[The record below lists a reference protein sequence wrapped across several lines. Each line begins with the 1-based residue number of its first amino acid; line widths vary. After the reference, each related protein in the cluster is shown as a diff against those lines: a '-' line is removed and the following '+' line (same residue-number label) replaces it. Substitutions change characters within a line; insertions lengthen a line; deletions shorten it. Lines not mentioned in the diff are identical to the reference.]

1 MPEVASQTLDFVGR
15 ELNVTLAEART
26 ALENYVE
33 QPDNIN
39 LLERCT
45 QELHQVQGVLRV
57 LEIYGAA
64 LLAEEM
70 EQVAS
75 YLLQTASERK
85 SQAES
90 LDALMRAM
98 VQLPSYLERVLAGG
112 RDLALVLLPLLND
125 LRAVR
130 GSALLSEGTLLLLN
144 LKSDKQAQPVAAAP
158 GEPPLTVEQWG
169 RRLRARFQ
177 VGLIGW
183 IRGERVEQNLD
194 ILAAVAQ
201 KLEQIA
207 TRQPV
212 FQLWWVTGA
221 VIEALQENGLEG
233 GVSVKR
239 LLGLGD
245 REIRRLYE
253 QGEARYA
260 QTPAVE
266 LLNNLLYYVGRA
278 ESNGPRVQAV
288 RASFRLQELLP
299 VDESIEQERENLSA
313 PSVKLM
319 QTVAVAIREDLSKVK
334 DVLDIF
340 VRRGAG
346 QPKELAPQ
354 VEMLRK
360 IGDTLGVLG
369 LGELRGNVQV
379 ETERLEK
386 IVDGTLPADES
397 TLVQIA
403 ATLIGV
409 EDKLDSQLVGLIRPK
424 QATDLEEDE
433 DNDFQQVQAAVLRE
447 CILNL
452 ARIKESI
459 SQNVGGTLDAA
470 GLDAWQELMRGLKAG
485 LLMLGKARAVE
496 VIEGI
501 TGQLKRVMQPG
512 GQGLPPGFM
521 DRLADAIVSVEYYME
536 TLQAGRSDP
545 WYMLD
550 NAQACVQAL
559 EQQATPVVP
568 TLPPVEPSAY
578 AKTLQISP
586 KVVFGAESDP
596 ASTLVGAQTQA
607 HTRTSV
613 PLTETAD
620 PELVKLFIEEA
631 HEELAKIKKFFPA
644 WDLNPMEREA
654 LVTVRRSF
662 HTLKGSGRMV
672 GARELGEF
680 AWSIE
685 NLLNRVLDNTLTRS
699 PAIVDV
705 LRDSVNALPEMIEQ
719 LETGRAPRIDPA
731 AIAARANALASG
743 KPASAAGAAPASG
756 TLTAAIPSL
765 SGATEKTQVIPPP
778 AAASAGGGSSAG
790 HDARHGAAT
799 AGHGPGAA
807 GHAPATAGHGAA
819 DSLTATVSATNV
831 VPMPVAPKSGAAAP
845 TPPVAPVAPGVTPP
859 KGPTFAQSVTAS
871 DFAHTQTIVS
881 AQPPQSLQGR
891 DAQPSIAEPFSADAK
906 YSADFSSEGD
916 LDLEFPGPTEAQPET
931 ESAPTG
937 DSLTADLNNLDLL
950 LPEEPSAEAPS
961 AEASFVLGENFL
973 SGDGEGEGIVGSAG
987 HAASAAP
994 AAGADAD
1001 HGASDHDA
1009 SASADRAAHGVG
1021 AHGASDHDASAA
1033 ADPAAHGAGA
1043 HGAADYGG
1051 ADAAHAAPTH
1061 GDAAHGAAAR
1071 GDALHGTAGAAA
1083 AAAASNVS
1091 AADHGAAAAAG
1102 RAAHEA
1108 ATHGDGTLGSTG
1120 AATHGAPG
1128 DAHAPV
1134 AHSAVDHRVADHG
1147 AQVEDP
1153 VAAQSGPDDVLR
1165 DIYSRETANH
1175 VATVRAYLDR
1185 EEGMPEAHAIPE
1197 EVYRA
1202 CHTLSGSSK
1211 MAQARHGIRLAEP
1224 LDHWLR
1230 RVFNSGLG
1238 LLNQDLHLL
1247 SDCMMAMEAVVT
1259 HLDEVTGYFQNHQ
1272 VLMDRIAQA
1281 EKVLDQRIAQASEE
1295 QADTSVSGEEDELS
1309 EDAGDFDPEV
1319 ASIFCEEAMELIEV
1333 CESALAEWRLE
1344 PSSADY
1350 RSALKRPLH
1359 TLKGGARMAGITA
1372 MGDLSHEL
1380 ETLVMQVDNGSVPI
1394 TDAVFDVIQA
1404 SLDELARMRE
1414 AVANG
1419 RRVSSARQMIARIHA
1434 LSKPGS
1440 AAAAPP
1446 AAAAPTAKP
1455 VAPKG
1460 ELFRRASNQPTAAPP
1475 APQSFAPP
1483 PPALTPAEQETAAAD
1498 DESEVADD
1506 GPAGVE
1512 LRFDDPEAAADF
1524 EAARAEIAA
1533 ADSEAA
1539 AAEADLHGTD
1549 LPPDAETQLNR
1560 ALPPQPSLPD
1570 TLVAQMPDFEPVQ
1583 TAEPAP
1589 EFDTA
1594 ATSEP
1599 TSGDLAAE
1607 LLASYPTTEQSGEV
1621 QVAGETDSGSY
1632 DLSGS
1637 ELADLTN
1644 DLSAS
1649 FADRGAGDGHGERE
1663 ASGDHAADAEHAADG
1678 QDAPDGQHAADRHVA
1693 TDYMTARDS
1702 AANEE
1707 VSPVQSWTPESTQ
1720 ETPNLGDIDSGRSG
1734 FSAFAQETPLSE
1746 DQPASSE
1753 PAVASFES
1761 SDGSTHDAA
1770 ESLLGNWANPG
1781 GGEPAPIWP
1790 AEAEPAPHEGH
1801 ATDEASASERE
1812 SGTAHDGAF
1821 TPEHSEFDAAAASAE
1836 AEHGAPEAYASLE
1849 AYAPEAH
1856 GLPHTQQAAAAS
1868 QAADSPSAYD
1878 RSAHDQSASERST
1891 HEQSTP
1897 EQSASAHAHQQPAHD
1912 RPASEQSAYDQPDT
1926 QQSSAPT
1933 PAGATTAAKSVSAN
1947 LTRGDSKSED
1957 GLVAPQAVP
1966 PGRDPVAPAERQEM
1980 ARVDAELLDQ
1990 LLNISGEA
1998 SIARSRLEQQ
2008 LGSIDFN
2015 LGELSRTVTRLKE
2028 QLRNLEIETEAQI
2041 LHRHEDESSHRG
2053 DFDPLEL
2060 DRYSSIQQFS
2070 RALAE
2075 TANDVGSIQQLLENL
2090 GKETQNL
2097 LQQQART
2104 ITELQNGLMRTRMV
2118 PFQRHVQR
2126 LSRIVRQ
2133 AAADTGKKAELV
2145 VEGAS
2150 GELDRQVLERMLPP
2164 FEHMLRNAVV
2174 HGIEKPLARAAAGKP
2189 EAGKIVLEL
2198 HREGAEVMVRLID
2211 DGAGMNL
2218 KAIRDKG
2225 AALGLITPGQ
2235 TISDEDAMQ
2244 LILEPGFSTAGTI
2257 TQQAGRGVGMDVVA
2271 TEIKRLG
2278 GALHMETKLGQGTVF
2293 TIRLP
2298 FTLAISHA
2306 LVVRTGDEFYA
2317 LPLPTVE
2324 GVLRLSKAEVLAHLG
2339 KDASAFDYGGQKYR
2353 FQHLAAFV
2361 QLEASPLPEQDV
2373 TIPVVLVR
2381 AGEHSTGLVA
2391 DELVGSREIVV
2402 KSVGPQISSIRGI
2415 SGATILGDGR
2425 IVIILDIG
2433 ALVRAEWRGRSQT
2446 APVALKDKSDKRT
2459 FAMVVDDSITVRRV
2473 TQRLL
2478 ERNGM
2483 RVLTARDGMDAVTL
2497 LQDNVPDII
2506 LLDIEMPRMDGYEVA
2521 AHVRND
2527 PRLKDVPIIMITSRV
2542 GEKHRARAIE
2552 LGVDDYLGK
2561 PYQEAQ
2567 LLDAIAPLVERNR
2580 AQSGSYERLSGD
2592 ARV

>member
-15 ELNVTLAEART
+15 ELNVTLGEART

-33 QPDNIN
+33 QPDNVS

-70 EQVAS
+70 EQVAN

-144 LKSDKQAQPVAAAP
+144 LKSDKQAQPVEAAP
-158 GEPPLTVEQWG
+158 GEPPLTVEQWA
-169 RRLRARFQ
+169 RRLRARYQ

-233 GVSVKR
+233 GVSIKR

-278 ESNGPRVQAV
+278 ESSGPRVMAV
-288 RASFRLQELLP
+288 RASFRLAELLP

-346 QPKELAPQ
+346 QPKELASQ

-369 LGELRGNVQV
+369 LGELRGSVQA

-386 IVDGTLPADES
+386 IVSGALPADEA

-409 EDKLDSQLVGLIRPK
+409 EDRLDGQLVGLIRPK
-424 QATDLEEDE
+424 SETAAEDDE
-433 DNDFQQVQAAVLRE
+433 DNEFQQVQAAVLRE

-452 ARIKESI
+452 ARIKEAI

-470 GLDAWQELMRGLKAG
+470 GLDSWPELMRGLKAG

-512 GQGLPPGFM
+512 GNALPAGFL
-521 DRLADAIVSVEYYME
+521 DRLADAIVSLEYYME

-559 EQQATPVVP
+559 EQQQTPVVP
-568 TLPPVEPSAY
+568 TLPSVEPSAY
-578 AKTLQISP
+578 ARTLQISP
-586 KVVFGAESDP
+586 EAVFGAETDP
-596 ASTLVGAQTQA
+596 GSTLVGPSGPVPTLAS
-607 HTRTSV
+607 TRGTVS
-613 PLTETAD
+613 PLSETAD

-631 HEELAKIKKFFPA
+631 HEELAKIRKFFPA
-644 WDLNPMEREA
+644 WDQNPMERDA

-672 GARELGEF
+672 GARDLGEF

-685 NLLNRVLDNTLTRS
+685 NLLNRVLDNTLSRT
-699 PAIVDV
+699 PQIVEV
-705 LRDSVNALPEMIEQ
+705 LRDAVNALPELIEQ
-719 LETGRAPRIDPA
+719 LETGRAPRVDAP
-731 AIAARANALASG
+731 AIAARAHSIATG
-743 KPASAAGAAPASG
+743 RPVSAAGAAP
-756 TLTAAIPSL
+756 
-765 SGATEKTQVIPPP
+765 
-778 AAASAGGGSSAG
+778 
-790 HDARHGAAT
+790 
-799 AGHGPGAA
+799 
-807 GHAPATAGHGAA
+807 
-819 DSLTATVSATNV
+819 
-831 VPMPVAPKSGAAAP
+831 
-845 TPPVAPVAPGVTPP
+845 
-859 KGPTFAQSVTAS
+859 
-871 DFAHTQTIVS
+871 
-881 AQPPQSLQGR
+881 
-891 DAQPSIAEPFSADAK
+891 
-906 YSADFSSEGD
+906 
-916 LDLEFPGPTEAQPET
+916 
-931 ESAPTG
+931 TG
-937 DSLTADLNNLDLL
+937 
-950 LPEEPSAEAPS
+950 
-961 AEASFVLGENFL
+961 
-973 SGDGEGEGIVGSAG
+973 
-987 HAASAAP
+987 AASAAP
-994 AAGADAD
+994 MALS
-1001 HGASDHDA
+1001 GASRAPSGAA
-1009 SASADRAAHGVG
+1009 STAPSAASIERTMVIPPPGSVDKPGVGQPANLAAPAASPAPAPVESSSGVGLPPGPAADRAGGEDTQAATTAEHPSHAETVVSPYTG
-1021 AHGASDHDASAA
+1021 AYGSAA
-1033 ADPAAHGAGA
+1033 APGFSAFASAPPESVSEAEIALPDLASLDHLDLILPEEPPVEAAPAAEPEFPPAEDRVPDA
-1043 HGAADYGG
+1043 PSPGG
-1051 ADAAHAAPTH
+1051 AMEFS
-1061 GDAAHGAAAR
+1061 
-1071 GDALHGTAGAAA
+1071 ALHLELPQPAGGSEPP
-1083 AAAASNVS
+1083 ASEPP
-1091 AADHGAAAAAG
+1091 ALAPE
-1102 RAAHEA
+1102 RAE
-1108 ATHGDGTLGSTG
+1108 TD
-1120 AATHGAPG
+1120 
-1128 DAHAPV
+1128 
-1134 AHSAVDHRVADHG
+1134 
-1147 AQVEDP
+1147 E
-1153 VAAQSGPDDVLR
+1153 VLR
-1165 DIYSRETANH
+1165 DIYTRETSTH
-1175 VATVRAYLDR
+1175 VATVRAYLQR
-1185 EEGMPEAHAIPE
+1185 EEKKPEPHAIPE
-1197 EVYRA
+1197 DVYRA

-1238 LLNQDLHLL
+1238 LLNPDMALL
-1247 SDCMMAMEAVVT
+1247 ADCMVAMEAVVS
-1259 HLDEVTGYFQNHQ
+1259 HLDESTGYFHTNEGLQ
-1272 VLMDRIAQA
+1272 DRISQA
-1281 EKVLDQRIAQASEE
+1281 EKLLDQRIAEALAAQQQAE
-1295 QADTSVSGEEDELS
+1295 TSVVAEEEADG
-1309 EDAGDFDPEV
+1309 DAGDFDPEV
-1319 ASIFCEEAMELIEV
+1319 AAIFTDEATELIEFS
-1333 CESALAEWRLE
+1333 ESALSDWRSEPDSAE
-1344 PSSADY
+1344 Y
-1350 RSALKRPLH
+1350 RAALKRPLH

-1380 ETLVMQVDNGSVPI
+1380 ETLVMQVDNGTVP
-1394 TDAVFDVIQA
+1394 TDDAVFDVIQA

-1419 RRVSSARQMIARIHA
+1419 RRVSGARAMIARIHA
-1434 LSKPGS
+1434 LSKPGGGT
-1440 AAAAPP
+1440 AAPAPEASVPP
-1446 AAAAPTAKP
+1446 ASESMERPTTEALAPTAEAL
-1455 VAPKG
+1455 AP
-1460 ELFRRASNQPTAAPP
+1460 
-1475 APQSFAPP
+1475 
-1483 PPALTPAEQETAAAD
+1483 
-1498 DESEVADD
+1498 
-1506 GPAGVE
+1506 
-1512 LRFDDPEAAADF
+1512 
-1524 EAARAEIAA
+1524 
-1533 ADSEAA
+1533 
-1539 AAEADLHGTD
+1539 AAEALAPSVDASGPETPASPAEPQPLEQTPSAEETEAHF
-1549 LPPDAETQLNR
+1549 DAELR
-1560 ALPPQPSLPD
+1560 AETAPEAKSAQAELPD
-1570 TLVAQMPDFEPVQ
+1570 TLVAPLPAFDFEPAGADLAAGDRA
-1583 TAEPAP
+1583 AELAAAYPAP
-1589 EFDTA
+1589 EEPRE
-1594 ATSEP
+1594 SE
-1599 TSGDLAAE
+1599 
-1607 LLASYPTTEQSGEV
+1607 
-1621 QVAGETDSGSY
+1621 
-1632 DLSGS
+1632 S
-1637 ELADLTN
+1637 E
-1644 DLSAS
+1644 
-1649 FADRGAGDGHGERE
+1649 GERE
-1663 ASGDHAADAEHAADG
+1663 GESYEPAS
-1678 QDAPDGQHAADRHVA
+1678 P
-1693 TDYMTARDS
+1693 
-1702 AANEE
+1702 
-1707 VSPVQSWTPESTQ
+1707 PESKSVSVSVPT
-1720 ETPNLGDIDSGRSG
+1720 
-1734 FSAFAQETPLSE
+1734 
-1746 DQPASSE
+1746 
-1753 PAVASFES
+1753 
-1761 SDGSTHDAA
+1761 
-1770 ESLLGNWANPG
+1770 
-1781 GGEPAPIWP
+1781 
-1790 AEAEPAPHEGH
+1790 
-1801 ATDEASASERE
+1801 
-1812 SGTAHDGAF
+1812 
-1821 TPEHSEFDAAAASAE
+1821 
-1836 AEHGAPEAYASLE
+1836 
-1849 AYAPEAH
+1849 
-1856 GLPHTQQAAAAS
+1856 
-1868 QAADSPSAYD
+1868 
-1878 RSAHDQSASERST
+1878 
-1891 HEQSTP
+1891 
-1897 EQSASAHAHQQPAHD
+1897 
-1912 RPASEQSAYDQPDT
+1912 RPASESRSADEGLQP
-1926 QQSSAPT
+1926 
-1933 PAGATTAAKSVSAN
+1933 
-1947 LTRGDSKSED
+1947 
-1957 GLVAPQAVP
+1957 PQAVP
-1966 PGRDPVAPAERQEM
+1966 PGREPVAPAERQEM

-2090 GKETQNL
+2090 GKEAQNL

-2126 LSRIVRQ
+2126 LARIVRQ
-2133 AAADTGKKAELV
+2133 AANDTGKKAELT

-2174 HGIEKPLARAAAGKP
+2174 HGIEKPADRVAAGKP
-2189 EAGKIVLEL
+2189 EAGRIVLEL
-2198 HREGAEVMVRLID
+2198 HREGAEVMVRLHD
-2211 DGAGMNL
+2211 DGGGMNL
-2218 KAIRDKG
+2218 KAIREKG
-2225 AALGLITPGQ
+2225 ASLGLIAAGQ
-2235 TISDEDAMQ
+2235 TLSDEDAMQ

-2278 GALHMETKLGQGTVF
+2278 GALHMETKQGQGTVF

-2306 LVVRTGDEFYA
+2306 LVVRTADEYYA

-2324 GVLRLSKAEVLAHLG
+2324 GVLRLSKAEVTAHLG
-2339 KDASAFDYGGQKYR
+2339 KDAAAFDYGGQKYR
-2353 FQHLAAFV
+2353 FQHLATFV
-2361 QLEASPLPEQDV
+2361 GLEPSPLPEQDV

-2433 ALVRAEWRGRSQT
+2433 ALVRAEWRGRGQG
-2446 APVALKDKSDKRT
+2446 APLAAKDRADKRT

-2497 LQDNVPDII
+2497 LQDNTPDII

-2567 LLDAIAPLVERNR
+2567 LLDAIAPLVERR
-2580 AQSGSYERLSGD
+2580 RGSQAASGSFERVSD
-2592 ARV
+2592 ARG

>member
-158 GEPPLTVEQWG
+158 GEPPLTVEQWA

-183 IRGERVEQNLD
+183 IRGERLEQNLD

-346 QPKELAPQ
+346 QPKELSSQ

-369 LGELRGNVQV
+369 LGELRGNVQA

-386 IVDGTLPADES
+386 IVNGTLPADEA

-409 EDKLDSQLVGLIRPK
+409 EDKLDAQLVGLIRPK
-424 QATDLEEDE
+424 SATAIEEGE

-452 ARIKESI
+452 ARIKEAV

-559 EQQATPVVP
+559 EQMQTPVLP

-586 KVVFGAESDP
+586 KAVFGAEPDP
-596 ASTLVGAQTQA
+596 SSTLVGAQTQSNA
-607 HTRTSV
+607 ATRANLPRLAES
-613 PLTETAD
+613 AD
-620 PELVKLFIEEA
+620 PELIKLFIEEA
-631 HEELAKIKKFFPA
+631 HEELAKIKKFFPV
-644 WDLNPMEREA
+644 WDQNPMEREA
-654 LVTVRRSF
+654 LATVRRSF

-699 PAIVDV
+699 PQIVEV
-705 LRDSVNALPEMIEQ
+705 LRDAVNALPDMIEQ
-719 LETGRAPRIDPA
+719 LETGRAPRVDSHS
-731 AIAARANALASG
+731 IAARANALAAG
-743 KPASAAGAAPASG
+743 KPMPVPGAAPVASP
-756 TLTAAIPSL
+756 TAAAPSA
-765 SGATEKTQVIPPP
+765 ATPLAAPPDVPP
-778 AAASAGGGSSAG
+778 AA
-790 HDARHGAAT
+790 
-799 AGHGPGAA
+799 P
-807 GHAPATAGHGAA
+807 APPA
-819 DSLTATVSATNV
+819 
-831 VPMPVAPKSGAAAP
+831 
-845 TPPVAPVAPGVTPP
+845 APVATPP
-859 KGPTFAQSVTAS
+859 KGPTFAQTVTGLAA
-871 DFAHTQTIVS
+871 DRHTQTIVS
-881 AQPPQSLQGR
+881 VHPAESLSDDNVADAEQSLLEVPSLEAA
-891 DAQPSIAEPFSADAK
+891 DAQPVISESFSAPPELNIPQL
-906 YSADFSSEGD
+906 SA
-916 LDLEFPGPTEAQPET
+916 AQPESDRL
-931 ESAPTG
+931 ESTPESIA
-937 DSLTADLNNLDLL
+937 ADLNNLDLL
-950 LPEEPSAEAPS
+950 LPEEPPVEEESIVLAAESPAP
-961 AEASFVLGENFL
+961 
-973 SGDGEGEGIVGSAG
+973 
-987 HAASAAP
+987 
-994 AAGADAD
+994 
-1001 HGASDHDA
+1001 
-1009 SASADRAAHGVG
+1009 R
-1021 AHGASDHDASAA
+1021 
-1033 ADPAAHGAGA
+1033 
-1043 HGAADYGG
+1043 
-1051 ADAAHAAPTH
+1051 
-1061 GDAAHGAAAR
+1061 
-1071 GDALHGTAGAAA
+1071 
-1083 AAAASNVS
+1083 VS
-1091 AADHGAAAAAG
+1091 AADPRVAAAG
-1102 RAAHEA
+1102 SGMVPAAEE
-1108 ATHGDGTLGSTG
+1108 
-1120 AATHGAPG
+1120 
-1128 DAHAPV
+1128 
-1134 AHSAVDHRVADHG
+1134 
-1147 AQVEDP
+1147 EDP

-1185 EEGMPEAHAIPE
+1185 EEGVPEPHAIPE
-1197 EVYRA
+1197 DVYRA

-1238 LLNQDLHLL
+1238 LLNQDLALL
-1247 SDCMMAMEAVVT
+1247 SDCMLAMEAVAS

-1272 VLMDRIAQA
+1272 VLMDRIAHA
-1281 EKVLDQRIAQASEE
+1281 EKVLDARIAKASEE
-1295 QADTSVSGEEDELS
+1295 QAETSASGEEDELA
-1309 EDAGDFDPEV
+1309 EEQGDFDPEV

-1333 CESALAEWRLE
+1333 CESALAAWRLE
-1344 PSSADY
+1344 PESADY

-1380 ETLVMQVDNGSVPI
+1380 ETLVMQVDAGAVPA
-1394 TDAVFDVIQA
+1394 DDRVFDVIQA

-1414 AVANG
+1414 SVANG
-1419 RRVSSARQMIARIHA
+1419 GRCASARPMIARIHA
-1434 LSKPGS
+1434 LTKPRG
-1440 AAAAPP
+1440 ADI
-1446 AAAAPTAKP
+1446 AAAAPTVRP
-1455 VAPKG
+1455 APPEG
-1460 ELFRRASNQPTAAPP
+1460 EPYRSAAYAQPPAVPP

-1483 PPALTPAEQETAAAD
+1483 PPALTAAEQET
-1498 DESEVADD
+1498 
-1506 GPAGVE
+1506 P
-1512 LRFDDPEAAADF
+1512 
-1524 EAARAEIAA
+1524 
-1533 ADSEAA
+1533 
-1539 AAEADLHGTD
+1539 AAEASESPLAGFEGSAAANAAESDAASVDLETELRD
-1549 LPPDAETQLNR
+1549 LEARAAGLRRDEPVAERGDFGSLDKASDAEEEVRYGDTANVGPIDSDAHFGPNASAELPSDAETQLNR
-1560 ALPPQPSLPD
+1560 ALPPHASLPD
-1570 TLVAQMPDFEPVQ
+1570 TLINPVP
-1583 TAEPAP
+1583 EFGPASELVSASESETPP

-1607 LLASYPTTEQSGEV
+1607 LLASYPISDESTAEEQPATETE
-1621 QVAGETDSGSY
+1621 SGSY
-1632 DLSGS
+1632 DFSGS
-1637 ELADLTN
+1637 ELADLSG
-1644 DLSAS
+1644 DLS
-1649 FADRGAGDGHGERE
+1649 RTEI
-1663 ASGDHAADAEHAADG
+1663 ADG
-1678 QDAPDGQHAADRHVA
+1678 HVA
-1693 TDYMTARDS
+1693 TDYMSARDS

-1707 VSPVQSWTPESTQ
+1707 VTPVQSWTPEATQ
-1720 ETPNLGDIDSGRSG
+1720 ETPALTEGAESDRRG
-1734 FSAFAQETPLSE
+1734 FSSFAQEPSLSE
-1746 DQPASSE
+1746 DQPGTPAS
-1753 PAVASFES
+1753 ASLQSPEA
-1761 SDGSTHDAA
+1761 STADAA
-1770 ESLLGNWANPG
+1770 ESLFGNWSNPG
-1781 GGEPAPIWP
+1781 AGEAAPVWPHAETPSPSAPLAPEETSSNPAP
-1790 AEAEPAPHEGH
+1790 
-1801 ATDEASASERE
+1801 
-1812 SGTAHDGAF
+1812 AF
-1821 TPEHSEFDAAAASAE
+1821 AAAAAAAE
-1836 AEHGAPEAYASLE
+1836 TAAAAQPAPEASSALPVEPS
-1849 AYAPEAH
+1849 AP
-1856 GLPHTQQAAAAS
+1856 AAAAPPPGVS
-1868 QAADSPSAYD
+1868 
-1878 RSAHDQSASERST
+1878 
-1891 HEQSTP
+1891 
-1897 EQSASAHAHQQPAHD
+1897 
-1912 RPASEQSAYDQPDT
+1912 
-1926 QQSSAPT
+1926 
-1933 PAGATTAAKSVSAN
+1933 TAAKSVSVSVARN
-1947 LTRGDSKSED
+1947 EPKAGDD
-1957 GLVAPQAVP
+1957 GLVPPQAVP
-1966 PGRDPVAPAERQEM
+1966 PGREPIAPVERQEM
-1980 ARVDAELLDQ
+1980 ARVDADLLDQ

-2189 EAGKIVLEL
+2189 ETGKIVLEL
-2198 HREGAEVMVRLID
+2198 HREGAEVMVRLVD

-2225 AALGLITPGQ
+2225 AALGLIAPGQ
-2235 TISDEDAMQ
+2235 AISDEDAMQ

-2278 GALHMETKLGQGTVF
+2278 GALHMETKPGQGTVF

-2353 FQHLAAFV
+2353 FQHLATFV

-2425 IVIILDIG
+2425 IVIILDIN
-2433 ALVRAEWRGRSQT
+2433 ALVRAEWRGRQQ
-2446 APVALKDKSDKRT
+2446 PLQVASKDKTDKRT

-2580 AQSGSYERLSGD
+2580 AQGSGAVERLSD